1 MQTIEIS
8 RIPIKEIRVSN
19 PRSRSH
25 GSFQQIVA
33 SIGAVGLKKPIT
45 VSRRQPDID
54 GTQYDLVCGQG
65 RIEACIALGETAIPA
80 VIVEAPR
87 EQQFLMSLV
96 ENIARRPPSNGDLFR
111 EVRVLRERR
120 YAAEEIAKKL
130 GLHRTYIFGIVRLLE
145 HGEAAL
151 VRAVEGGHLP
161 LSVAIEIASG
171 NDRQLQRALE
181 EAYENGDLR
190 GAKLVRVKRIIA
202 NRLSK
207 RRREHPNEKE
217 SRMTAHMLVREYQHH
232 VREQKKLIEKAR
244 LTRDRLL
251 MTISAISSLLR
262 DDHFVALVRAE
273 GLADM
278 PEQLASRIV

>member
-1 MQTIEIS
+1 MQTIEINQ
-8 RIPIKEIRVSN
+8 IPIKEIRVSN
-19 PRSRSH
+19 PRSRSQ
-25 GSFQQIVA
+25 GTFQQIVA

-45 VSRRQPDID
+45 VSRRKPDSD

-65 RIEACIALGETAIPA
+65 RMEAYLALGEGTIPA
-80 VIVEAPR
+80 VIIDAPR

-96 ENIARRPPSNGDLFR
+96 ENIARRGPSNRDLFR
-111 EVRVLRERR
+111 EVRVLRERK
-120 YAAEEIAKKL
+120 YTVDEISKKL

-145 HGEAAL
+145 HGEEGL

-161 LSVAIEIASG
+161 LSVAVEIAGG
-171 NDRQLQRALE
+171 NDKQLQRALE
-181 EAYENGDLR
+181 EAYENGELR

-202 NRLSK
+202 NRLAK
-207 RRREHPNEKE
+207 RRRENPNGRE
-217 SRMTAHMLVREYQHH
+217 SRMTPHMLVREYQHH

-251 MTISAISSLLR
+251 MTISAIGSLLR
-262 DDHFVALVRAE
+262 DDHFVALIRAE

-278 PEQLASRIV
+278 PEQLASRIS